1 MPAHRQHPQHP
12 RASVTERLPSR
23 FPGQPSGPP
32 PDVGPRGGFSEG
44 RQYVVKQATA
54 VEDRADP
61 LLPAAATALSSGRA
75 VATIDDE

>member
-1 MPAHRQHPQHP
+1 
-12 RASVTERLPSR
+12 
-23 FPGQPSGPP
+23 
-32 PDVGPRGGFSEG
+32 
-44 RQYVVKQATA
+44 VVKQATA